1 MSKNFITTHEGKFRI
16 LLTVKAQQWIDT
28 IAIVAALVGI
38 VFMGQ
43 PYTPALFT
51 VGFWMMA
58 LGGLFYIWT
67 TFLPKRDH
75 SFVLSLRVFGAL
87 CGVLLAV
94 IYLSQYLAPVFLG
107 VSPADTVRPPGPPQI
122 PGIDF

>member
-1 MSKNFITTHEGKFRI
+1 MSKNIVSTQEGKFRI
-16 LLTVKAQQWIDT
+16 FLTVKAQQWIDT
-28 IAIVAALVGI
+28 TSIIVALVGI

-51 VGFWMMA
+51 IGFWMMA

-94 IYLSQYLAPVFLG
+94 IFLTQYLAPVFLG
-107 VSPADTVRPPGPPQI
+107 VSPADPAAPTGPPRI